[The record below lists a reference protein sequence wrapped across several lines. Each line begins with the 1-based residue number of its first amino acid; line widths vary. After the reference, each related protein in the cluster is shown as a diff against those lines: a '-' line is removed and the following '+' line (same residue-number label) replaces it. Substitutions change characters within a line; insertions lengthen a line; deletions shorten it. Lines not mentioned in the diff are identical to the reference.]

1 MIYNLDEASQI
12 ILEHGDNIRN
22 FNVQVLEP
30 LLDAFYTLGFARK
43 LVWEEPNMGRKKYIL
58 LKYLFPI
65 LRDLREGGGKQL
77 PLI

>member
-12 ILEHGDNIRN
+12 ILGAGDKIRD
-22 FNVQVLEP
+22 FNVQTLEP
-30 LLDAFYTLGFARK
+30 LLDAFYTVGFARR
-43 LVWEEPNMGRKKYIL
+43 LVWEEPNMGKKKYIL